1 MVGISV
7 FMFFCFSCILY
18 RRTREK
24 SNKERN
30 TTFRAPASRVFYL
43 IIQVS
48 FRNFRKQKKRKFL
61 CRALSKM
68 SFELSYT
75 AKKKERA
82 ATNIFYMNF

>member
-1 MVGISV
+1 
-7 FMFFCFSCILY
+7 
-18 RRTREK
+18 
-24 SNKERN
+24 
-30 TTFRAPASRVFYL
+30 YL

-61 CRALSKM
+61 CRELSKM